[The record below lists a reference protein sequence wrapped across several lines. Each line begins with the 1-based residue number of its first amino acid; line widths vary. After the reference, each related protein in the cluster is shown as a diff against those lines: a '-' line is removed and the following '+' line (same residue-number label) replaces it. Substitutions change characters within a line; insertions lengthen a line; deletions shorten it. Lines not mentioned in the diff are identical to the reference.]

1 MTRLGLALGGGGV
14 VGVAWEVGV
23 VAGLAEASGWDPA
36 GVHALVGTS
45 AGSIVGT
52 QLLQGRA
59 VDELVAGQRGP
70 AAGEVPVRPELDLAA
85 LGEIFGAWTTADEV
99 TPELARRIGARAATA
114 ATVPEDDY
122 VASFGPML
130 DAGSW
135 PAGDL
140 RVTGV
145 SVETGERAVWT
156 STSDVP
162 LARAVAASCAVPG
175 MFPPVRVGGGT
186 FVDGGVWS
194 GSNADAL
201 LGSGAEA
208 VVFIGPLVGETGLG
222 RVSGLALERERKLLA
237 DEGIP
242 LLDVVPGERFAAFG
256 QDLMN
261 PAHRAAALDVGRAD
275 GEAAAARLRGVL
287 AQPFGQPDPRNPLI
301 RVPKPRWVSR

>member
-23 VAGLAEASGWDPA
+23 VAGLADALGWDPA
-36 GVHALVGTS
+36 GVHVLVGTS

-52 QLLQGRA
+52 QLLQGRT

-70 AAGEVPVRPELDLAA
+70 TASDVPKPPELDLAA
-85 LGEIFGAWTTADEV
+85 LGEIFGTWSAADEM
-99 TPELARRIGARAATA
+99 TPAIARSIGQRAATA
-114 ATVPEDDY
+114 ATVAEDVY
-122 VASFGPML
+122 VGSLGSTLASGE
-130 DAGSW
+130 W

-156 STSDVP
+156 SSSGVP
-162 LARAVAASCAVPG
+162 LARAVAASCSVPG
-175 MFPPVRVGGGT
+175 MFPPVRVGEDLY
-186 FVDGGVWS
+186 VDGGVWS
-194 GSNADAL
+194 GSNADVL

-208 VVFIGPLVGETGLG
+208 AVFVGPLVGETGLG
-222 RVSGLALERERKLLA
+222 RVSGRALDRERTLLA
-237 DEGIP
+237 GEGVP

-261 PAHRAAALDVGRAD
+261 PAHRAAAVDVGRAD
-275 GEAAAARLRGVL
+275 GEDAAPRLKDAL
-287 AQPFGQPDPRNPLI
+287 T
-301 RVPKPRWVSR
+301 